1 MKKIASLLLALIL
14 LLSLAACAGKTASA
28 RPEPASEPET
38 SGGPADAQEP
48 EEPAEEQQPEEQ
60 TPEEPEEETAPETV
74 TVTDDCG
81 RTVEIPGEITRIVP
95 TGGLAQIALFA
106 LAPDLFVGLAN
117 EWSEAAKPYID
128 SAYYDLPVLGTL
140 YGSAD
145 LNLEE
150 LAVTDPQLII
160 DLGEAKKTIV
170 EDMDTM
176 QDQTSIPSIHIEASL
191 ATMADAYRKLGAIL
205 GREERAEELAAF
217 CEKVYAR
224 TADIAEKAGDGKV
237 SALYIVGSEGLNVI
251 ASGSFHAEVVDMLT
265 DNAAVVDN
273 PAGKGTGNEVTME
286 QIALWDPDFVL
297 FGYDSVYDTV
307 AEEATWKDMR
317 AVAGGNYVRV
327 PYGPD
332 NWMGIPSS
340 VQRVLG
346 MIWFPAVLYP
356 EYCDYDV
363 EAEVKEAYAL
373 LYGCELTDE
382 QYATLTEGAFLPK
395 E

>member
-14 LLSLAACAGKTASA
+14 LLSLAACAGKTAQA

-60 TPEEPEEETAPETV
+60 TPEEPEEEPAPETV

-106 LAPDLFVGLAN
+106 LVPDLFVGLAN
-117 EWSEAAKPYID
+117 EWSETAGPYID
-128 SAYYDLPVLGTL
+128 SAYLDLPVLGTL

-170 EDMDTM
+170 EDMDNM
-176 QDQTSIPSIHIEASL
+176 QDQTSIPSIHIEGTL
-191 ATMADAYRKLGAIL
+191 ATMADAYRKLGVIL

-286 QIALWDPDFVL
+286 QIALWDPEFIL
-297 FGYDSVYDTV
+297 FGPESIYEDA
-307 AEEATWKDMR
+307 AERETWKDLK
-317 AVAGGNYVRV
+317 AIASGNYVEI

-332 NWMGIPSS
+332 NWMGLPPS
-340 VQRVLG
+340 VQRYLG
-346 MIWFPAVLYP
+346 MIWLASVLYP
-356 EYCDYDV
+356 DLCDYDV
-363 EAEVKEAYAL
+363 KTEITEAYRL
-373 LYGCELTDE
+373 FYGCELSDG
-382 QYATLTEGAFLPK
+382 QYAELTKNAFPAG
-395 E
+395 

>member
-14 LLSLAACAGKTASA
+14 LLSLAACAGKTAPSQ
-28 RPEPASEPET
+28 PEPASEPET

-60 TPEEPEEETAPETV
+60 TPEEPEEEPAPETV

-106 LAPDLFVGLAN
+106 LVPDLFVGLAN
-117 EWSEAAKPYID
+117 EWSETAGPYID
-128 SAYYDLPVLGTL
+128 SAYLDLPVLGTL

-170 EDMDTM
+170 EDMDNM

-191 ATMADAYRKLGAIL
+191 ATMADAYRKLGVIL

-217 CEKVYAR
+217 CEKVYVR
-224 TADIAEKAGDGKV
+224 TADIAEKAGERPVHRGQRRPERDRQRLLPRGSGRHADGQRRRRGQPGGQGDRQRGDHG
-237 SALYIVGSEGLNVI
+237 ADRPVGSRIHPLR
-251 ASGSFHAEVVDMLT
+251 
-265 DNAAVVDN
+265 
-273 PAGKGTGNEVTME
+273 AGEH
-286 QIALWDPDFVL
+286 L
-297 FGYDSVYDTV
+297 
-307 AEEATWKDMR
+307 
-317 AVAGGNYVRV
+317 
-327 PYGPD
+327 
-332 NWMGIPSS
+332 
-340 VQRVLG
+340 
-346 MIWFPAVLYP
+346 
-356 EYCDYDV
+356 
-363 EAEVKEAYAL
+363 
-373 LYGCELTDE
+373 
-382 QYATLTEGAFLPK
+382 
-395 E
+395 

>member
-1 MKKIASLLLALIL
+1 MKKTASLLLALAL
-14 LLSLAACAGKTASA
+14 LFSLAACAGRTAPA
-28 RPEPASEPET
+28 QPEPASEPET
-38 SGGPADAQEP
+38 SGGPADAQEH
-48 EEPAEEQQPEEQ
+48 EEPVEQPEQPEEQ
-60 TPEEPEEETAPETV
+60 TQTEPEGEAAPETM
-74 TVTDDCG
+74 TITDDCG
-81 RTVEIPGEITRIVP
+81 RTVEIPGEISRIVP

-117 EWSEAAKPYID
+117 EWSDAAGPYID
-128 SAYYDLPVLGTL
+128 SVYHDLPVIGTL

-176 QDQTSIPSIHIEASL
+176 QEQTSIPSIHIEASL
-191 ATMADAYRKLGAIL
+191 STMADAYRKLGTIL
-205 GREERAEELAAF
+205 GREEKAEELAAF

-224 TADIAEKAGDGKV
+224 TVDIARKAGDGKV

-251 ASGSFHAEVVDMLT
+251 ANGSFHAEVIDLLT

-286 QIALWDPDFVL
+286 QIALWDPDFIL
-297 FGYDSVYDTV
+297 FGPESIYEDV
-307 AEEATWKDMR
+307 AGRETWKDMK
-317 AVAGGNYVRV
+317 AIASGNYVEI

-332 NWMGIPSS
+332 NWMGMPPS
-340 VQRVLG
+340 VQRYLG
-346 MIWFPAVLYP
+346 MIWLTSVLYP
-356 EYCDYDV
+356 DLCDYDV
-363 EAEVKEAYAL
+363 KAEITEAYRL
-373 LYGCELTDE
+373 FYGCELSDG
-382 QYATLTEGAFLPK
+382 QYAELTKNAFPAG
-395 E
+395 